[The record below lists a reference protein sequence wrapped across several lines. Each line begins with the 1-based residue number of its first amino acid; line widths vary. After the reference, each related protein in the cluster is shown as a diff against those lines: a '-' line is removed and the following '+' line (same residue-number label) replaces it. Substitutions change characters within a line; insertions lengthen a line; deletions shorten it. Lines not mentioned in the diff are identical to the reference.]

1 MDRFAEHFSR
11 FNDWSWWERG
21 AWALAA
27 IGVLRIMWMLFE
39 AVLNEMKSPAARTW
53 AGVVLFVVT
62 LAMLTFA
69 VAVYGSIVA
78 RSPLA

>member
-1 MDRFAEHFSR
+1 MDRFAEHVSR

-27 IGVLRIMWMLFE
+27 IGVLRIMWMLF
-39 AVLNEMKSPAARTW
+39 AAALNEKKSPVARIW

-62 LAMLTFA
+62 LAALTFA
-69 VAVYGSIVA
+69 MAVYGSMVA
-78 RSPLA
+78 ISASA